1 MPTTTEAPDVFCP
14 MAVHVLV
21 DAHETPVTALKV
33 EGSVGSAQDLPV
45 LIVTRSGALPPM
57 LVSGVPPAMHSAVL
71 GQAIEVVT
79 SLLRTT
85 VHLAPVSVVVAR
97 VYPDP
102 LDR

>member
-1 MPTTTEAPDVFCP
+1 
-14 MAVHVLV
+14 
-21 DAHETPVTALKV
+21 
-33 EGSVGSAQDLPV
+33 
-45 LIVTRSGALPPM
+45 M